1 LIIKERGSIA
11 QMGRRTMAADAMAE
25 DVSRIVCVAATGTG
39 TAGLFILRC
48 QLLPCRGQRVDYF
61 RIDTF
66 WIDVKSPTNC
76 NHSR

>member
-1 LIIKERGSIA
+1 MISLIIKERGSIA

-25 DVSRIVCVAATGTG
+25 DVSRIVCVAAAGTRDSG
-39 TAGLFILRC
+39 PIYPSL
-48 QLLPCRGQRVDYF
+48 
-61 RIDTF
+61 F